1 MVLGFFKFILI
12 LTLTKYLLES
22 AQLDFIEFKQKKAFV
37 HVKSKSSSIN
47 QMHANS
53 FRRISFSLHVKD
65 KAANWQSKACIVLI
79 IVSQYLEPENV

>member
-1 MVLGFFKFILI
+1 MVLVFLKFILI

-22 AQLDFIEFKQKKAFV
+22 AQLDFIEFKQKKAFRAD
-37 HVKSKSSSIN
+37 VKSKSSSIN

-53 FRRISFSLHVKD
+53 FRRISFSLRVKD

-79 IVSQYLEPENV
+79 IVSQ